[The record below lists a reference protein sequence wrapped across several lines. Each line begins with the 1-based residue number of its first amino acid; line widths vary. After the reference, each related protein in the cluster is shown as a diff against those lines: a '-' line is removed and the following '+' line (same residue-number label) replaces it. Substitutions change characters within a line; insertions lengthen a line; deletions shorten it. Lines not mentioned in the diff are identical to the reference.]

1 MNPAELLAGL
11 AAAAPSLPGAR
22 CAGRYEL
29 FDSTIEGSCNG
40 PAGAAQ
46 VAAARTEALR
56 LCAGCPERAPCGAW
70 LDSLRPKDRPLGVI
84 AGRLI
89 TSRAPRRNPNTGDT
103 SWPLPRAL

>member
-1 MNPAELLAGL
+1 MSDLSGLLAELSV
-11 AAAAPSLPGAR
+11 APNLPAAR
-22 CAGRYEL
+22 CAGRHEL
-29 FDSTIEGSCNG
+29 YDATVEGSTNG

-56 LCAGCPERAPCGAW
+56 LCAGCPERIPCGQW

-103 SWPLPRAL
+103 SWPLRRAL